1 MAEVDIFKKIALI
14 EEELE
19 EIKSMVRSKNRFF
32 SSDGGWEDLDT
43 DKLKADI
50 YKARKISTRD
60 RAVFK

>member
-32 SSDGGWEDLDT
+32 SSAGGWEDLDT

-50 YKARKISTRD
+50 YEARKISTRD
-60 RAVFK
+60 RAVF